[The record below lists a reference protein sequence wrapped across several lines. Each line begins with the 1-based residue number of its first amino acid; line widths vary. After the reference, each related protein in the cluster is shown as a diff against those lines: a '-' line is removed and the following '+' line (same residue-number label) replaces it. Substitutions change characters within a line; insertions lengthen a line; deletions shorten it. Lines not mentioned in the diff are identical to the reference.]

1 LLQAGG
7 VFSKNRLLAAAILKA
22 GEVLLE
28 ERGALIG
35 QVVNHPLRA
44 ALAVDH
50 PPTTHV
56 SEVAGDFNLRF
67 AQDLLKVANAERTLQ
82 KKVRDA
88 KACSVAKA
96 LVDSDQLHAR
106 PYTRKNEYAG
116 SKINEAKPVGVR
128 FWKSARRGASSSLRL
143 F

>member
-1 LLQAGG
+1 MQAGR
-7 VFSKNRLLAAAILKA
+7 VFAKNRLLAAAILEA

-35 QVVNHPLRA
+35 QAVNHPLRA

-56 SEVAGDFNLRF
+56 GEVAGDFHLRF
-67 AQDLLKVANAERTLQ
+67 AQDLLNLANAERTLQ
-82 KKVRDA
+82 KKVRNA

-96 LVDSDQLHAR
+96 LVDLDQLHAR

-116 SKINEAKPVGVR
+116 SKINEAKPERVR
-128 FWKSARRGASSSLRL
+128 F
-143 F
+143 